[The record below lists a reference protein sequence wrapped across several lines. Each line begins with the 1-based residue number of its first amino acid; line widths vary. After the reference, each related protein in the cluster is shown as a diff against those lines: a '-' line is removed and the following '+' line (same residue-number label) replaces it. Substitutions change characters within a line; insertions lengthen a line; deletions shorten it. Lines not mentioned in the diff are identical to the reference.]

1 MSSVLNGFRQK
12 KAKTKNELIVDQVS
26 NNAAKVML
34 EMLYEA
40 EDYMAA
46 ANIIIFLT
54 AIKQTFG
61 DLKTLPRRI
70 DKLLENYNEAAE
82 YVDEKGVY
90 EAYKELSDEFN
101 FIFDFDDKF
110 DISTLQNNK
119 PQENIKM
126 RLNYHKN

>member
-1 MSSVLNGFRQK
+1 MLGGFK
-12 KAKTKNELIVDQVS
+12 KKGKAKNDLIVDQVTQ
-26 NNAAKVML
+26 NAANVML

-46 ANIIIFLT
+46 ANIIIMLV
-54 AIKQTFG
+54 AMKKTFG
-61 DLKTLPRRI
+61 DLKTLPKRF
-70 DKLLENYNEAAE
+70 DKLLDEYNIAAE

-101 FIFDFDDKF
+101 FIFDFDDGF
-110 DISTLQNNK
+110 DISSLQDNK

-126 RLNYHKN
+126 RLNHHKKSSQ